1 MNYTGGGKSY
11 TMVIIIISCVG
22 QDVERAKRIGD
33 RMLELYPHDASI
45 YVTLANTLSAAGHWE
60 EALKI
65 KKAMGEKGAKKIAGR
80 SWIEV
85 AGKIHTFV
93 MDDQV
98 HPAAE
103 RIHSKWREVE
113 QRIRGLGYEP
123 DTSWVLHEASEE
135 ERRAR
140 LCKHSEKMAICYG
153 LLVEGESKKEKEEE
167 EEEGERRT
175 LVVGKNLR
183 MCGDCH
189 NATKLIAMAYGREI
203 IVRDA
208 KRFHHFT
215 TDGHCSCHDF
225 Y

>member
-1 MNYTGGGKSY
+1 M
-11 TMVIIIISCVG
+11 
-22 QDVERAKRIGD
+22 R
-33 RMLELYPHDASI
+33 
-45 YVTLANTLSAAGHWE
+45 
-60 EALKI
+60 
-65 KKAMGEKGAKKIAGR
+65 
-80 SWIEV
+80 WIEV

-103 RIHSKWREVE
+103 RIHEKWREVE
-113 QRIRGLGYEP
+113 ERIRGLGYEP
-123 DTSWVLHEASEE
+123 DTSWVLHEALSEE
-135 ERRAR
+135 ERRAK

-153 LLVEGESKKEKEEE
+153 LLEVEERKKEGES
-167 EEEGERRT
+167 T

-189 NATKLIAMAYGREI
+189 N
-203 IVRDA
+203 VRDA

>member
-1 MNYTGGGKSY
+1 
-11 TMVIIIISCVG
+11 
-22 QDVERAKRIGD
+22 
-33 RMLELYPHDASI
+33 MLELYPHDASI
-45 YVTLANTLSAAGHWE
+45 YVTLGNTLAAVGHWE
-60 EALKI
+60 EALKV
-65 KKAMGEKGAKKIAGR
+65 KQAMSEKGAKKIAGK

-85 AGKIHTFV
+85 AGRIHTFV

-103 RIHSKWREVE
+103 RIHEKWREVE
-113 QRIRGLGYEP
+113 ERIRGLGYEP
-123 DTSWVLHEASEE
+123 DTSWVLHEALSEE
-135 ERRAR
+135 ERRAK

-153 LLVEGESKKEKEEE
+153 LLDESKKE
-167 EEEGERRT
+167 GEST

-189 NATKLIAMAYGREI
+189 NATKRIAMAYGREI